1 MILCKYS
8 ELRRYAAVLL
18 HLDAALE
25 CVAKVCAEGLK
36 EGRREFEGGY
46 LSVQTGRTAP
56 LADGR
61 YETHHRYADVQ
72 YMVRGEEETAYLSME
87 DLAPATEYDAEKDI
101 QFFHSVGAQPTVA
114 HVPAGMCYVVFSED
128 GHMPCRCVGEAKD
141 YQKIVIKLRMD
152 SPKA

>member
-8 ELRRYAAVLL
+8 ELRRYAAVLP
-18 HLDAALE
+18 HLEAALE
-25 CVAKVCAEGLK
+25 CAAKVCAEGLK

-56 LADGR
+56 LADG
-61 YETHHRYADVQ
+61 
-72 YMVRGEEETAYLSME
+72 
-87 DLAPATEYDAEKDI
+87 
-101 QFFHSVGAQPTVA
+101 
-114 HVPAGMCYVVFSED
+114 
-128 GHMPCRCVGEAKD
+128 HMPCRCVGEAKD